1 MTDHNGL
8 PVKGYQQQ
16 PQVAVDAVNQNKEA
30 EEKILRLIDDL
41 QNGTLEGEAF
51 QADPR
56 WLAIAKTQLEQG
68 FMALNRAIFK
78 PSRIALPEDAQ

>member
-16 PQVAVDAVNQNKEA
+16 PQIAVDAVNQNKEA

-41 QNGTLEGEAF
+41 QNGTLNGESF
-51 QADPR
+51 IADPR

-78 PSRIALPEDAQ
+78 PGRVRLEGDDQ